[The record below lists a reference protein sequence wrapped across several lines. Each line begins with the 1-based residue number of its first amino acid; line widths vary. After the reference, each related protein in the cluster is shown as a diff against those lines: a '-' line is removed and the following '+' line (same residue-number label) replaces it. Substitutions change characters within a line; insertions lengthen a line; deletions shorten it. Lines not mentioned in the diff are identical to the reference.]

1 MNVMKTM
8 KRIRWAALPLLLLG
22 VACDDGK
29 IYETYQ
35 PMEEQGSVY
44 QLTATLRGVDTWPA
58 DYELVAAAFGDSPY
72 AIYTKVIHAPA
83 REGETIR
90 VVLSGM
96 REVNQVE
103 ICAVNR
109 LRKRIVTFFQTDF
122 TLQEDSVL
130 VDNCGKKYMFPRM
143 DVRMLDVPTTTAEE
157 MSKMM
162 AEKLVNEIKIPE
174 NVRSLSVGLD
184 EERGQ
189 TAWYT
194 VVLQ

>member
-1 MNVMKTM
+1 M
-8 KRIRWAALPLLLLG
+8 
-22 VACDDGK
+22 
-29 IYETYQ
+29 
-35 PMEEQGSVY
+35 
-44 QLTATLRGVDTWPA
+44 
-58 DYELVAAAFGDSPY
+58 
-72 AIYTKVIHAPA
+72 
-83 REGETIR
+83 
-90 VVLSGM
+90 
-96 REVNQVE
+96 
-103 ICAVNR
+103 
-109 LRKRIVTFFQTDF
+109 
-122 TLQEDSVL
+122 
-130 VDNCGKKYMFPRM
+130 DNCGKKYMFPRM

>member
-1 MNVMKTM
+1 MRLRLEGEIGENGMIMDFVVLKKKLKEMIDEM
-8 KRIRWAALPLLLLG
+8 DHAVLL
-22 VACDDGK
+22 
-29 IYETYQ
+29 
-35 PMEEQGSVY
+35 
-44 QLTATLRGVDTWPA
+44 
-58 DYELVAAAFGDSPY
+58 
-72 AIYTKVIHAPA
+72 PA
-83 REGETIR
+83 R
-90 VVLSGM
+90 S
-96 REVNQVE
+96 E
-103 ICAVNR
+103 IVKITAE
-109 LRKRIVTFFQTDF
+109 
-122 TLQEDSVL
+122 EDSVL

-162 AEKLVNEIKIPE
+162 AEKLVKEIKIPE